1 MLDRIIEIC
10 AESDVR
16 GLGREEPRIPGIA
29 FAALFE
35 MPGPARAAGSA

>member
-1 MLDRIIEIC
+1 MLGRIIEIC

-16 GLGREEPRIPGIA
+16 GVGSGEPRIPGIA

-35 MPGPARAAGSA
+35 MPHPTRAAGSA